1 MYDKEHAEKVKEA
14 KPLMLVVQLKNDEQ
28 RQ

>member
-1 MYDKEHAEKVKEA
+1 MYDKEYAEKVKEA
-14 KPLMLVVQLKNDEQ
+14 KPSMLVVQLKNDEQ